1 MARVVAHLDL
11 DAFFAAVE
19 VLERPELAGRPLVVG
34 GDPLGRGVVA
44 TASYEARAFGVRSAM
59 SAAEAL
65 RRCPGAVFVRPDHAR
80 YRRHS
85 DGLWALV
92 RAAVDVVEQV
102 GIDEGYL
109 DLTGVAATAG
119 EARAVLGALQGR
131 ILAETGLGASF
142 GCATGKTVAKVA
154 SDRDKPRGLVVVP
167 AGREEEFLAPLPL
180 RALPGIGPKAEQR
193 LALAGLE
200 RVGQLADL
208 DDDALRLV
216 LPGQVGRELRERA
229 RGVDPRPVL
238 AEAGPSVSIG
248 SEETFDHDIA
258 DPAIL
263 SAHAARFA
271 AEVAERLRAEGRVAR
286 TVTVKLRY
294 PDFRILSRARSAA
307 QPTADPAEIA
317 RLAEVAL
324 ARALRDRPP
333 PVRLLGV
340 AVSRLVEG
348 EQLRL
353 GLDADG

>member
-65 RRCPGAVFVRPDHAR
+65 RRCPDAVFVRPDHAR

-85 DGLWALV
+85 DGVWALV
-92 RAAVDVVEQV
+92 RDAVEVVEQV

-109 DLTGVAATAG
+109 DLTGAAATAG
-119 EARAVLGALQGR
+119 DARRLLAALQRR

-154 SDRDKPRGLVVVP
+154 SDRDKPEGLVVIP
-167 AGREEEFLAPLPL
+167 AGQEEEFLAPLPL

-229 RGVDPRPVL
+229 RGIDPRPVL

-263 SAHAARFA
+263 SEHAARFA
-271 AEVAERLRAEGRVAR
+271 AEVAERLRVERRVAR

-353 GLDADG
+353 GLDVGG

>member
-1 MARVVAHLDL
+1 VARVVAHLDL

-65 RRCPGAVFVRPDHAR
+65 RRCPDAVFVRPDHAR

-85 DGLWALV
+85 DGVWALV
-92 RAAVDVVEQV
+92 RDAAPVVEQV

-109 DLTGVAATAG
+109 DLTGAAATAG
-119 EARAVLGALQGR
+119 DARRLLAALQRR
-131 ILAETGLGASF
+131 ILAATGLGASF

-154 SDRDKPRGLVVVP
+154 SDRDKPRGLVVVA

-248 SEETFDHDIA
+248 AEETFDHDIA

-271 AEVAERLRAEGRVAR
+271 AEVAARLRAEGRVAR

-307 QPTADPAEIA
+307 QPTADPVEIA

-340 AVSRLVEG
+340 AVSRLVVG

-353 GLDADG
+353 GLDAEG

>member
-44 TASYEARAFGVRSAM
+44 TASYEARVFGVRSAM

-65 RRCPGAVFVRPDHAR
+65 RRCPDAVFVRPDHAR

-85 DGLWALV
+85 DGVWALV
-92 RAAVDVVEQV
+92 RDVVEVVEQV

-109 DLTGVAATAG
+109 ELTGAAATAG
-119 EARAVLGALQGR
+119 DARRLLAALQRR
-131 ILAETGLGASF
+131 ILTETGLGASF

-229 RGVDPRPVL
+229 RGIDPRPVL

-263 SAHAARFA
+263 AEHAARFA
-271 AEVAERLRAEGRVAR
+271 GEVAERLRAEGRVAR

-307 QPTADPAEIA
+307 QPTADPVEIA

-324 ARALRDRPP
+324 TRALRDRPP

-353 GLDADG
+353 GLDAEG